1 MKTKKEDPQGK
12 RALAIVNESSRILR
26 EEIEELG
33 DYERCDQ
40 QKETR

>member
-1 MKTKKEDPQGK
+1 MKPKKDPQGK
-12 RALAIVNESSRILR
+12 RALAILIESSKIMR
-26 EEIEELG
+26 EGEEMG